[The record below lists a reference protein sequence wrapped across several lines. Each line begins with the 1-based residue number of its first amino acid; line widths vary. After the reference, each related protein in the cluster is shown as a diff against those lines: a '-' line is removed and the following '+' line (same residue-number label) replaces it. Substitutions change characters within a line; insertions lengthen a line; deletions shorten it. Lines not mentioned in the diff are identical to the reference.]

1 MIEITDSLASSTVFL
16 AAAATKCTPGSID
29 CIAPGTL
36 SVLDGLKVVIKT
48 LLLDD
53 GSSGGQSLF
62 SIVLQPCKVFTGLGI
77 MWSLAPLL
85 NSSVDTIKQ
94 EFTKIITLFVL
105 AVLLMGNGDVAR
117 ALGVANYATMKGI
130 EQAISEGISKAA
142 AMPEKIENI
151 AKDKAAGQE
160 INDKYDQCISTKST
174 ITDASGTKPNPE
186 YEKCRTELISLV
198 NAKISSNPTLAP
210 GLQKFVNDF
219 KGRGGNAAKAA
230 KEYEDVTGFTGWLKG
245 VTTDKG
251 LKNVDLSRA
260 IFNGW
265 KTAGFLTLDFALV
278 ISIMVLPIFLALSL
292 MNISPLVGWFSAF
305 WGIGIYQITMIVM
318 SDSFLIVEAKVGPTI
333 AILTSEIG
341 VSMVAPTLAGAIAL
355 GGAWGMFSAMQTITD
370 STRGSRGGSNS
381 ATSNATNNQ
390 TGRPG
395 TPGF

>member
-1 MIEITDSLASSTVFL
+1 MIEIINSLASSTVFV
-16 AAAATKCTPGSID
+16 AAAATVCSNNSTD

-94 EFTKIITLFVL
+94 EFTKIITLLVL
-105 AVLLMGNGDVAR
+105 AILLMGNGDAAR

-142 AMPEKIENI
+142 GIPERIENI

-160 INDKYDQCISTKST
+160 INDKYDQCISTKVT
-174 ITDASGTKPNPE
+174 VTDASGTKPNPK
-186 YEKCRTELISLV
+186 YEECRTELINLV
-198 NAKISSNPTLAP
+198 NAKIASNPTLAP
-210 GLQKFVNDF
+210 GLREFIKDF
-219 KGRGGNAAKAA
+219 QGRKDMAAKAA
-230 KEYEDVTGFTGWLKG
+230 IKFEKAQGFTGWLNG
-245 VTTDKG
+245 VTANKDF
-251 LKNVDLSRA
+251 NNIDLSRA

-278 ISIMVLPIFLALSL
+278 ISIMVLPIFLTLSL
-292 MNISPLVGWFSAF
+292 MNTSPLVGWFSAF
-305 WGIGIYQITMIVM
+305 WGIGIYQIVMIVM
-318 SDSFLIVEAKVGPTI
+318 SDSFLIVESKVGPTV

-341 VSMVAPTLAGAIAL
+341 IATVAPTLAGAIAL
-355 GGAWGMFSAMQTITD
+355 GGSWGIFSAMQTIVST
-370 STRGSRGGSNS
+370 TRGNGGAGAGSNGKPPDSS
-381 ATSNATNNQ
+381 ARGQ
-390 TGRPG
+390 T
-395 TPGF
+395 